1 MKTTYIAT
9 CRDWP
14 QGNADLQALAAALD
28 ATLAPWQD
36 INPANARA
44 VIPLAAWDYSTQP
57 DDYLAWL
64 AALEAAQVRVINPPA
79 LQRWNLDKR
88 YLCELAAQG
97 LAVTPSIALL
107 PGDDWTAQIAASGW
121 DNPVIKPLIGQ
132 SGRGVRRLHGE
143 PPTLADYPQ
152 GVLLQPFMASE
163 IGEVCLVY
171 LGGTFS
177 HAAHRRP
184 APQEWRANSAYGVE
198 ILPIEAEP
206 AWLKR
211 AEAVLPR
218 LPVAPLYARI
228 DGLIDARGAFLI
240 NEVEL
245 IEPALYLS
253 LHPPAQERLRALIAA
268 VSSLD

>member
-1 MKTTYIAT
+1 MPTIYIAT
-9 CRDWP
+9 CREWP
-14 QGNADLQALAAALD
+14 QGNADLRALAAALH
-28 ATLAPWQD
+28 AELLPWQD
-36 INPANARA
+36 ITPAAA
-44 VIPLAAWDYSTQP
+44 HTVLPLAAWDYSTQP
-57 DDYLAWL
+57 DAYLDWL

-79 LQRWNLDKR
+79 LQRWNIDKR

-107 PGDDWTAQIAASGW
+107 PGDDWMTQIAASGW

-152 GVLLQPFMASE
+152 GVLLQPFIASE

-184 APQEWRANSAYGVE
+184 APQEWRANSAYGVQ
-198 ILPIEAEP
+198 ILPIKPEA

-253 LHPPAQERLRALIAA
+253 LHPPALDALRELASA
-268 VSSLD
+268 D

>member
-1 MKTTYIAT
+1 M
-9 CRDWP
+9 
-14 QGNADLQALAAALD
+14 
-28 ATLAPWQD
+28 
-36 INPANARA
+36 
-44 VIPLAAWDYSTQP
+44 
-57 DDYLAWL
+57 
-64 AALEAAQVRVINPPA
+64 
-79 LQRWNLDKR
+79 
-88 YLCELAAQG
+88 
-97 LAVTPSIALL
+97 
-107 PGDDWTAQIAASGW
+107 
-121 DNPVIKPLIGQ
+121 
-132 SGRGVRRLHGE
+132 RRLHGE

-152 GVLLQPFMASE
+152 GVLLQPFIASE

-184 APQEWRANSAYGVE
+184 APQEWRANSAYGVQ
-198 ILPIEAEP
+198 ILPIKPEA

-228 DGLIDARGAFLI
+228 DGLIDASGDFLI

-253 LHPPAQERLRALIAA
+253 LHPPALDALRELASA
-268 VSSLD
+268 D

>member
-28 ATLAPWQD
+28 ATLTPWQD

-143 PPTLADYPQ
+143 PSTSTARSRTPRTAAPRRRNGAPIPPTACRFCRLSP
-152 GVLLQPFMASE
+152 
-163 IGEVCLVY
+163 
-171 LGGTFS
+171 
-177 HAAHRRP
+177 
-184 APQEWRANSAYGVE
+184 
-198 ILPIEAEP
+198 
-206 AWLKR
+206 K
-211 AEAVLPR
+211 PR
-218 LPVAPLYARI
+218 
-228 DGLIDARGAFLI
+228 G
-240 NEVEL
+240 
-245 IEPALYLS
+245 
-253 LHPPAQERLRALIAA
+253 
-268 VSSLD
+268 

>member
-14 QGNADLQALAAALD
+14 QGNADLQALVAALD
-28 ATLAPWQD
+28 ATLTPWQD

-64 AALEAAQVRVINPPA
+64 AALEAAQARVINPPA

-152 GVLLQPFMASE
+152 GVLLQPFIASE
-163 IGEVCLVY
+163 IGEVCLIY
-171 LGGTFS
+171 LNGTFS

-184 APQEWRANSAYGVE
+184 APQEWRANSAYGVAVSPAAPPEKAVETARQILSMLPE
-198 ILPIEAEP
+198 IP
-206 AWLKR
+206 A
-211 AEAVLPR
+211 
-218 LPVAPLYARI
+218 YARI
-228 DGLIDARGAFLI
+228 DGTMIGNRLLL
-240 NEVEL
+240 NELEL
-245 IEPALYLS
+245 IEPALYL
-253 LHPPAQERLRALIAA
+253 HTAENA
-268 VSSLD
+268 VADMVQAVKRVITG

>member
-14 QGNADLQALAAALD
+14 QGNADLQALAAALA
-28 ATLAPWQD
+28 ATLLPWQD
-36 INPANARA
+36 INPADAHA
-44 VIPLAAWDYSTQP
+44 VIPLATWDYSGAP
-57 DDYLAWL
+57 DEYRRWL
-64 AALEAAQVRVINPPA
+64 AALEAANVRVINPPA
-79 LQRWNLDKR
+79 LQRWTLDKR
-88 YLCELAAQG
+88 SLCELAAQG

-107 PGDDWTAQIAASGW
+107 PGDDWAQAIAGSGW

-132 SGRGVRRLHGE
+132 SGRGVRRLHDE
-143 PPTLADYPQ
+143 LPTLADYPQ
-152 GVLLQPFMASE
+152 GVLLQPFIASD
-163 IGEVCLVY
+163 IGEICLIY
-171 LGGTFS
+171 LSGTFS

-198 ILPIEAEP
+198 ILPIEPET

-211 AEAVLPR
+211 AAAVLPH

-228 DGLIDARGAFLI
+228 DGLIDTHGAFLI

-245 IEPALYLS
+245 IEPALYLY
-253 LHPPAQERLRALIAA
+253 LHPPALARLHALLLPFTERA
-268 VSSLD
+268 